1 MSSPSTIR
9 TDLAELLSVNVT
21 SVYCMCEAFRPLL
34 DRSSQPKVINITSGL
49 GSIANTLNTK
59 MASLPLYGVSKV
71 ALNGLTAHLQAGE
84 NAKKDKAEGSK
95 IRFYTVAPGVLN
107 TTLVFLHNKGKDP
120 AVGAEVVVQLL
131 MSDEYPG
138 GTQWEFKDDKMQEMP
153 W

>member
-1 MSSPSTIR
+1 
-9 TDLAELLSVNVT
+9 
-21 SVYCMCEAFRPLL
+21 MCEAFRPLL

-84 NAKKDKAEGSK
+84 NTNKDKAEGSK

-120 AVGAEVVVQLL
+120 AVGAEVVIQLL

-138 GTQWEFKDDKMQEMP
+138 GTQWEFKDDKMQEIP